1 MFNLKIE
8 AIGDVF
14 SVKKNKKEDKDA
26 KLQFLNDNEDG
37 AELID
42 VKVKGAKFDD
52 LVKFKGK
59 KVRLKNV
66 NLVKIDFNTF
76 YSIDDISQIEELKG

>member
-26 KLQFLNDNEDG
+26 KLQFLNENEDG

-59 KVRLKNV
+59 KVKLKNV

-76 YSIDDISQIEELKG
+76 YSVDDISQIEELKG

>member
-1 MFNLKIE
+1 MAFNLKIE
-8 AIGDVF
+8 AVGDVF
-14 SVKKNKKEDKDA
+14 SVKRNKKEDKDA
-26 KLQFLNDNEDG
+26 KLQFINQDDDG
-37 AELID
+37 TELID

-59 KVRLKNV
+59 KVKLKNV

-76 YSIDDISQIEELKG
+76 YSVDDITKIEEIK